1 MHHSQIHIFLIEVL
15 FVFFFFQEKLRKML
29 KIFGNQKSGKHTSVC
44 ENLTLVFENLGKF
57 SSDAVSDE

>member
-1 MHHSQIHIFLIEVL
+1 
-15 FVFFFFQEKLRKML
+15 ML

-57 SSDAVSDE
+57 SSDAVSDEWRH